1 MQIQT
6 PLVSLRSS
14 AADDTKPTTFGRRK
28 RGAVERITAGGGTS
42 ANAKLARAGGE
53 GVGMEFRNL
62 FSAPVAFAVF
72 RIGDVE
78 KKKRPES
85 LFAVSLAILW

>member
-1 MQIQT
+1 
-6 PLVSLRSS
+6 
-14 AADDTKPTTFGRRK
+14 
-28 RGAVERITAGGGTS
+28 
-42 ANAKLARAGGE
+42 
-53 GVGMEFRNL
+53 MEFRNL